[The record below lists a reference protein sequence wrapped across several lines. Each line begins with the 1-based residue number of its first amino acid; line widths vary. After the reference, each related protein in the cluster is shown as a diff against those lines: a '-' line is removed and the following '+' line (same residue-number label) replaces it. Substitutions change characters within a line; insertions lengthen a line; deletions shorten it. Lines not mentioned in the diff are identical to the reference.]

1 MPATPPPIS
10 QTADELTAAMYRA
23 GMTNVHIEPIRPPAI
38 PKFRLK
44 RSTKRHGPIKQL
56 PRF

>member
-1 MPATPPPIS
+1 MPNTPPPIS

-23 GMTNVHIEPIRPPAI
+23 GMTNVHVEPIGPPVA

-44 RSTKRHGPIKQL
+44 RAKSNTAEL
-56 PRF
+56 PGF